1 MSTIKSSTEH
11 LTLNADGSGKEIK
24 FQANGTEKAKITST
38 GVAITGNLE
47 LDDSTGTTVNR
58 IRLGTGNDLGI
69 FHDGSNSYI
78 ENTGTGD
85 LIIQDSGG
93 DVRIKG
99 KSNEDSIVANNDG
112 SVDLYYDNSKKLAT
126 TSSGI
131 DVTGDVDIVGTN
143 TTDVIDASTL
153 VSGTSLKINGNTSE
167 GSDSLRMGAMA
178 NGTGDYFID
187 VSNGTGTASYNL
199 LINPFNTGNVGI
211 GTSSPSQELDI
222 SSANPAVR
230 LTDTSTSGLYHE
242 VVSYGNDLRF
252 SADGGNVEGSTDIE
266 FLIDGTEHLKIRSDG
281 RGLSQFTAKAWVN
294 FNGTGTVSIR
304 DSHNVSSITDN
315 GTGEWAANYS
325 NSMSNANY
333 SATTANSYVGGSYD
347 ITYAM
352 ISGYSTSNISFYT
365 QQEDSGVVDVST
377 MNIQVFGD

>member
-38 GVAITGNLE
+38 GV
-47 LDDSTGTTVNR
+47 
-58 IRLGTGNDLGI
+58 
-69 FHDGSNSYI
+69 
-78 ENTGTGD
+78 
-85 LIIQDSGG
+85 
-93 DVRIKG
+93 
-99 KSNEDSIVANNDG
+99 
-112 SVDLYYDNSKKLAT
+112 
-126 TSSGI
+126 
-131 DVTGDVDIVGTN
+131 DVTGNVDINNSVPILKL
-143 TTDVIDASTL
+143 TDTDDSSYSRVYNSAGGLYLDADKGDG
-153 VSGTSLKINGNTSE
+153 VSGSVIQFGVDDVARMRI
-167 GSDSLRMGAMA
+167 DS
-178 NGTGDYFID
+178 
-187 VSNGTGTASYNL
+187 S
-199 LINPFNTGNVGI
+199 GNVGI
-211 GTSSPSQELDI
+211 GTDSPAQELDI